1 MGILW
6 EYYGNMIIGAFVGIW
21 WEYVSGSYKISQMLS
36 RIGSLGKS
44 TIESLFIKR
53 PKFVSDVASIQMFR
67 LTNTPICVLG
77 KYE

>member
-1 MGILW
+1 MMGICFGILQNLTDAQQDW
-6 EYYGNMIIGAFVGIW
+6 FVG
-21 WEYVSGSYKISQMLS
+21 KI
-36 RIGSLGKS
+36 

>member
-1 MGILW
+1 MMGIC
-6 EYYGNMIIGAFVGIW
+6 FGILQNLTDAQQDW
-21 WEYVSGSYKISQMLS
+21 FGKI
-36 RIGSLGKS
+36 